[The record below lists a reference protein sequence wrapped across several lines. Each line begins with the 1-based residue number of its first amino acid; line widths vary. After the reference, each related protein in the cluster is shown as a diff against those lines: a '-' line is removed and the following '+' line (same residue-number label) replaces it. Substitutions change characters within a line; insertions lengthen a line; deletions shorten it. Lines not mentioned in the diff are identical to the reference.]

1 MSGYMQGI
9 YFKDILVNFSDC
21 FYGRQ
26 NEKYKKVYTGLIG
39 VYMEGDMAA

>member
-1 MSGYMQGI
+1 MSYVVVWV
-9 YFKDILVNFSDC
+9 KCV
-21 FYGRQ
+21 Q